1 MVRDGEEVAHLHAG
15 AFAGE
20 RSLLY
25 GEPRA
30 ADVVVYTKSVHAAF
44 LDAAGF
50 EKCLGPI
57 ADVLKRAN
65 VMLRRENLEL
75 YALLGVGTFGKVK
88 LVRDTAGGKIYAMKI
103 ISKAKVVQYNQ
114 QEHIINE
121 KKILAEIDHPFIV
134 GLVASFKDAEFLY
147 MVLEYCPGGELFSLL
162 SRERRLCEEHGLFY
176 SGSVM
181 LAFEYLH
188 DHNIIYRDLKPEN
201 ILLDSRG
208 YCKICDFG
216 FAKYIKDRTWTLCGT
231 PEYLAP
237 ETIRNKGHGKGVDW
251 WALGILTYEMLV
263 GFPPYSGETAMATYK
278 SILEGDLEFPNIVS
292 SNAKDL
298 IRRLLHPMAARRLG
312 CLRNGPLDV
321 RIHRFYEPLHTVTYR
336 YIPLHTITYFCR
348 CASTAST
355 SRYIPLHTVTYRY
368 ILLQV
373 RIHRFYEPLDT
384 HALLRA
390 RVAAPFPP
398 EVKDDFDTSNFG
410 AFEDEPDEPYVDD
423 GSGWDE
429 SF

>member
-1 MVRDGEEVAHLHAG
+1 VRG
-15 AFAGE
+15 A
-20 RSLLY
+20 RPL
-25 GEPRA
+25 
-30 ADVVVYTKSVHAAF
+30 
-44 LDAAGF
+44 
-50 EKCLGPI
+50 
-57 ADVLKRAN
+57 
-65 VMLRRENLEL
+65 
-75 YALLGVGTFGKVK
+75 LLGLG
-88 LVRDTAGGKIYAMKI
+88 
-103 ISKAKVVQYNQ
+103 
-114 QEHIINE
+114 
-121 KKILAEIDHPFIV
+121 
-134 GLVASFKDAEFLY
+134 DA
-147 MVLEYCPGGELFSLL
+147 
-162 SRERRLCEEHGLFY
+162 RL
-176 SGSVM
+176 
-181 LAFEYLH
+181 EYLH

-321 RIHRFYEPLHTVTYR
+321 RIHRFYEPL
-336 YIPLHTITYFCR
+336 
-348 CASTAST
+348 
-355 SRYIPLHTVTYRY
+355 
-368 ILLQV
+368 
-373 RIHRFYEPLDT
+373 DT

-429 SF
+429 SL